1 MTPEEAREKYEEQNG
16 AISDEEWAEIAA
28 DVEDWDAFFAAQAAA
43 DEPPAEDGGGTAE
56 EHPGEEGAGD
66 GEAVASLTARMDALE
81 GNVGE
86 ILGILK
92 QQQLSEDQKAAAA
105 KHAKAVGE
113 IAATEIEF
121 RGTKHRLAASSVDVL
136 ATAMADPSEDNV
148 AAILEHVKA
157 NGGRF
162 SVIPTHPAPALDPN
176 KKVADPDEDVLA
188 TWADDPEATKAITD
202 TMKREGITAKEAE
215 RRYVGRGAG
224 KK

>member
-1 MTPEEAREKYEEQNG
+1 MTPEEARAKYEEQHG
-16 AISDEEWAEIAA
+16 VISDEEWAEIAA
-28 DVEDWDAFFAAQAAA
+28 DVEDWDAFFAAQEEAVA
-43 DEPPAEDGGGTAE
+43 PVEDGGEAAPE
-56 EHPGEEGAGD
+56 EPTGEEGDGD
-66 GEAVASLTARMDALE
+66 GETLASLASRVGTIEDRLDEAL
-81 GNVGE
+81 G
-86 ILGILK
+86 LLR
-92 QQQLSEDQKAAAA
+92 QQQLTEEQKVAAA

-113 IAATEIEF
+113 IAATEIEV
-121 RGTKHRLAASSVDVL
+121 RGAKHRLAASSVDVL

-176 KKVADPDEDVLA
+176 KKVGDPDEDVLA

-215 RRYVGRGAG
+215 RKYVGRGAG